1 MAAAD
6 GDPGGV
12 TPGAE
17 IGMLRGVTDFLNRT
31 VFDVVYVNYP
41 ASFGPI
47 PGGGQDLLD
56 ALGNPSYERSRDMGI
71 AEVIRL
77 IRAHLGTFGLL
88 GYSQGAAVVSLVGRE
103 LVSGS
108 LRQRQRD
115 CLWVHAVA
123 SPHRG
128 FRRTFHLGNQLAG
141 EGISGD
147 NITNTGSIDWFD
159 YCLPVD
165 IYGDANLRGTY
176 LRLGYELGIELTL
189 SDPIAMIA
197 GIAESLIRGELRR
210 AIIELGEAPAVAIAK
225 TATTAGS
232 LALFLWDNPH
242 VQYGDIIPGR
252 TALAHSAN
260 HLNFWGG
267 RGGQTP
273 SSSRD
278 PLGAGPRNLWRVG

>member
-12 TPGAE
+12 TPDAE

-108 LRQRQRD
+108 LRQRQWD

-159 YCLPVD
+159 YCQPGD

-176 LRLGYELGIELTL
+176 LRLGYEL
-189 SDPIAMIA
+189 
-197 GIAESLIRGELRR
+197 
-210 AIIELGEAPAVAIAK
+210 AIAK

-232 LALFLWDNPH
+232 LALFLWNNPH
-242 VQYGDIIPGR
+242 VQYGTRDIIPGR
-252 TALAHSAN
+252 TALAHAN
-260 HLNFWGG
+260 HLNFWGP
-267 RGGQTP
+267 RRRP
-273 SSSRD
+273 SI
-278 PLGAGPRNLWRVG
+278 V